1 LFLAILNTMNHQKV
15 TPESEKNTGKIKKK
29 YMSLKYCKL
38 QTQYFL
44 LAIAFFNLFYMSSN
58 EITTYEL

>member
-1 LFLAILNTMNHQKV
+1 MNHQKV